1 MCLEMKGFVERSCVW
16 CQQPS
21 SIICINGREAR
32 RTEAAQTP
40 TESAPG
46 RPPVHREA
54 WSKVSMVLFDRQIV
68 GFDRIINDIRQ
79 RTGKVMSRAAL
90 IRAIIDGLFDSK
102 FVGLVG

>member
-1 MCLEMKGFVERSCVW
+1 MIAKRA
-16 CQQPS
+16 
-21 SIICINGREAR
+21 GRKLLKCRQKAR
-32 RTEAAQTP
+32 R
-40 TESAPG
+40 G

-90 IRAIIDGLFDSK
+90 IRAIIDGLFESEFEIK
-102 FVGLVG
+102 TVGSEQELRARVAQRLRP